1 MAGSAVTGRREG
13 LIPSKTI
20 LVTASCGQNARTDI
34 RSGQFS
40 WVIDE
45 PVSFGGD
52 NTAPSPVEMLLGSI
66 AGCIAAVGQLIAREM
81 GHQLQSLAIRIEGDV
96 NSDLFF
102 GKSDIERAGFQE
114 IRIEIDASCSWTADE
129 RESWMEQVIRRC
141 PVIDNLSLPT
151 PMDFSFAD

>member
-1 MAGSAVTGRREG
+1 MAGSSVTGRKEG

-20 LVTASCGQNARTDI
+20 SLTASCGQNARTDI

-114 IRIEIDASCSWTADE
+114 IRVEINSSCRWTAEE
-129 RESWMEQVIRRC
+129 REAWMEQVIRRC
-141 PVIDNLSLPT
+141 PVIDNLLLPT
-151 PMDFSFAD
+151 PLNFFFAD